1 MRIKLS
7 EKYQNEREDICKKL
21 GLSEIKDI
29 PDDVTI
35 LTIRKNN

>member
-21 GLSEIKDI
+21 ISIIEKVR
-29 PDDVTI
+29 PS
-35 LTIRKNN
+35 